1 MRPILLIFCLI
12 ITSCLSGFCASANKP
27 KIIRTW
33 KSADGRELKAELL
46 DFDAVEIKI
55 KRMTDFQIMKVPVAK
70 FSAEDQA
77 FVAALVHERNLDQGM
92 TEGPYAEKI
101 TGTFVKAVSKQGLN
115 YQIFG
120 DPKWDGTK
128 RYPMVIWLHGS
139 GQSGSDNQAQM
150 GGPTSLFTD
159 PEHQSANPCF
169 MIAPQCPDA
178 DIGWNKQVADN
189 LMALI
194 ADLTSKL
201 PVDLKRLYLTGS
213 SMGGFGTWSLC
224 AKYPG
229 VFAAGVPLCGGG
241 DPKKAGVLKN
251 VPMWVFHG
259 DQDPMVPV
267 ERDRVPV
274 AAVKAAGGLLMK
286 YTEFP
291 GVGHSLTGL
300 VYPMPE
306 LHRWLFEQRLAP
318 ASASE
323 KTE

>member
-12 ITSCLSGFCASANKP
+12 FTSCLSGFCASANKP

-77 FVAALVHERNLDQGM
+77 FVAELVHERNLDQGM
-92 TEGPYAEKI
+92 TKGPYAEKI

-120 DPKWDGTK
+120 DPKWDGTQ
-128 RYPMVIWLHGS
+128 RYPLVIWLHGS

-150 GGPTSLFTD
+150 GGPTGLFTD

-178 DIGWNKQVADN
+178 DFQYHHQSFNYFYDWSESTPE
-189 LMALI
+189 
-194 ADLTSKL
+194 TSAN
-201 PVDLKRLYLTGS
+201 PS
-213 SMGGFGTWSLC
+213 
-224 AKYPG
+224 
-229 VFAAGVPLCGGG
+229 
-241 DPKKAGVLKN
+241 
-251 VPMWVFHG
+251 
-259 DQDPMVPV
+259 
-267 ERDRVPV
+267 
-274 AAVKAAGGLLMK
+274 
-286 YTEFP
+286 
-291 GVGHSLTGL
+291 
-300 VYPMPE
+300 
-306 LHRWLFEQRLAP
+306 
-318 ASASE
+318 ASAHAGLRARWSKPADRRE
-323 KTE
+323 RSAQIEG

>member
-1 MRPILLIFCLI
+1 MRSLPLLICLL
-12 ITSCLSGFCASANKP
+12 TAACLQGFCADAVKP
-27 KIIRTW
+27 KIIRAW
-33 KSADGRELKAELL
+33 KSSDGRELKAELL
-46 DFDAVEIKI
+46 EFDAKEIKI
-55 KRMTDFQIMKVPVAK
+55 KRMTDFQILKVPVDK

-77 FVAALVHERNLDQGM
+77 FVAALVHERDLDEGI
-92 TEGPYAEKI
+92 TKGPYAEKI
-101 TGTFVKAVSKQGLN
+101 TGVFVKAVSKQGLN

-120 DPKWDGTK
+120 DPKLDGSK
-128 RYPMVIWLHGS
+128 RYPLVIWLHGS

-150 GGPTSLFTD
+150 GGPTGIFTNA
-159 PEHQSANPCF
+159 EHQSKNPCF

-178 DIGWNKQVADN
+178 DIGWNKQVSDN

-201 PVDLKRLYLTGS
+201 PIDLKRLYLTGS

-224 AKYPG
+224 AKYPN

-241 DPKKAGVLKN
+241 DPKKADSLKK

-267 ERDRVPV
+267 ERDRVAV
-274 AAVKAAGGLLMK
+274 AAVKEAGGLLIK
-286 YTEFP
+286 YTEFA
-291 GVGHSLTGL
+291 GVGHSLSGL

-306 LHRWLFEQRLAP
+306 LHSWLFEQRLAP
-318 ASASE
+318 ESSTE
-323 KTE
+323 KVD

>member
-139 GQSGSDNQAQM
+139 GQSGSDNQVAHCHQDGGVAMVGLAAAQ
-150 GGPTSLFTD
+150 PA
-159 PEHQSANPCF
+159 HQP
-169 MIAPQCPDA
+169 
-178 DIGWNKQVADN
+178 G
-189 LMALI
+189 I
-194 ADLTSKL
+194 ADSE
-201 PVDLKRLYLTGS
+201 
-213 SMGGFGTWSLC
+213 
-224 AKYPG
+224 
-229 VFAAGVPLCGGG
+229 
-241 DPKKAGVLKN
+241 
-251 VPMWVFHG
+251 
-259 DQDPMVPV
+259 DQQGQQD
-267 ERDRVPV
+267 D
-274 AAVKAAGGLLMK
+274 
-286 YTEFP
+286 YDD
-291 GVGHSLTGL
+291 
-300 VYPMPE
+300 
-306 LHRWLFEQRLAP
+306 
-318 ASASE
+318 
-323 KTE
+323 